1 MFGPPDWKTENMLAS
16 LHYATEEGLN
26 NPVDVDNR
34 VNEVGASYSRARA
47 DLKRSTAALEHMK
60 PLAEAVA
67 DWRETKDL
75 MEKILALPEGPEKEK
90 MVTQYESE
98 LAKYKKARASMYAAK
113 LNTNAEIADFLI
125 RYDEI
130 RKKMPEKEE
139 RLEKAKEEYRKIKK
153 LQYNILLA
161 QNEQYV
167 YGADYSAKKVANR
180 EDLGRRVDEKE
191 FNNDR

>member
-47 DLKRSTAALEHMK
+47 DLKRSSAALEHMK
-60 PLAEAVA
+60 PLADAVA

-90 MVTQYESE
+90 LLTQYEGE
-98 LAKYKKARASMYAAK
+98 LAKYKKAKAAMYAGK
-113 LNTNAEIADFLI
+113 LNTNAEIADFLV
-125 RYDEI
+125 RYEEI
-130 RKKMPEKEE
+130 SSKIPEKEE
-139 RLEKAKEEYRKIKK
+139 RVEKAKEEYRKLKK

-167 YGADYSAKKVANR
+167 YGPAYVPDRAANR
-180 EDLGRRVDEKE
+180 GDLGRQVDENE
-191 FNNDR
+191 FNSDR